1 MGWLSARKA
10 ARRRTMRKRIP
21 VYTLHTY
28 CAFWCSGFSLKS
40 SAFRA
45 RSLAHLVAENS
56 TRLLVRRQLSHAK
69 TFGTG
74 AASQRANTDR
84 PYSQAFNYCRLS
96 QAQWTIHPDT
106 VECEPCR
113 SGSSFLPQ
121 TMSTGAR
128 QRDAMRHSGPSAS
141 IPLSQPT
148 NTMDFL
154 PQSTSKPVTS
164 MKKR

>member
-1 MGWLSARKA
+1 MLFGAQVLR
-10 ARRRTMRKRIP
+10 
-21 VYTLHTY
+21 
-28 CAFWCSGFSLKS
+28 S

-56 TRLLVRRQLSHAK
+56 TRPLVRRQLSHAK

-74 AASQRANTDR
+74 AASQRANTDK

-106 VECEPCR
+106 VECEPYR

-121 TMSTGAR
+121 TLSTGAR
-128 QRDAMRHSGPSAS
+128 QRDAMRHSGPSAIPTDQHHGFSSS
-141 IPLSQPT
+141 IDQQASHINEKKVTCQIAI
-148 NTMDFL
+148 NVL
-154 PQSTSKPVTS
+154 PSSATRSRKPVS
-164 MKKR
+164 